1 MGKHFIDPRRLNVT
15 FIFCICIFNLFIDL
29 RVRHALH
36 TGIYID
42 PRHLVEHTN
51 LPDHFELLDHEE
63 EFVQLSTTATDANN
77 KANRFHAVFLPDSSL
92 ALPPLLPPP
101 KVV

>member
-42 PRHLVEHTN
+42 PRHLVEHTH

-63 EFVQLSTTATDANN
+63 EFVQPVTIATDASNQT
-77 KANRFHAVFLPDSSL
+77 NRFRAVFLPDSSL
-92 ALPPLLPPP
+92 PLSPLLPPP
-101 KVV
+101 KVA